1 MPNNLRQVYYK
12 NISLKAFS
20 LSMIVVVFGS
30 CTKIKSTDIGTD
42 LLPAIDKVTT
52 FDTLLPVVTDNF
64 LFGDSALPVIGKD
77 FQGRAVEHVLGSVTN
92 DPMFGSTEASIFM
105 ELKPPAYRYY
115 FENVKDSLTLDSVVL
130 CLKWNRTWGDTN
142 TLQKLNVYELSE
154 QIRND
159 TSYTSSAAFN
169 YSTLLGSRS
178 FAPKILDDSVYLF
191 RQTLARQLRIKLS
204 DAFGKKLLTAD
215 SANGQPYASDSLFR
229 AFFKGLAI
237 VPESAGASGNALMG
251 FALSDTNTHLVLHY
265 KAQKNGKIDTLN
277 KKFSFDNV
285 FIGGNANR
293 IIRKTTG
300 SEMAKHLTQTAGG
313 DSLLYMQSSPGS
325 YATIRMPSLSGFK
338 AAKGNVM
345 IHLAELVMEQVA
357 DPASMVEPFLT
368 VPNVLYLDYLDTTAK
383 KQKPFLQDALP
394 AGQFDPLVFGG
405 LATDMTSPSGQKI
418 SGYRLYITRYVQNII
433 TRNAANFPL
442 YLYAPYTV
450 SYTDLFI
457 GFSVNRLAEGRVRIG
472 GGTHSKQRMRLRLV
486 YTKI

>member
-1 MPNNLRQVYYK
+1 MPNNLRQVHFE
-12 NISLKAFS
+12 NIFRLAFS
-20 LSMIVVVFGS
+20 LSLITVVFGS
-30 CTKIKSTDIGTD
+30 CTKIKSTDIGTE
-42 LLPAIDKVTT
+42 LLPTIDKLST
-52 FDTLLPVVTDNF
+52 FDTLLPVVTENF

-77 FQGRAVEHVLGSVTN
+77 FQGRAVEHVVGSVSN
-92 DPMFGSTEASIFM
+92 DPMFGTTEASIFM
-105 ELKPPAYRYY
+105 ELKPPGYKYY

-142 TLQKLNVYELSE
+142 AVQKLNVYELSE

-159 TSYTSSAAFN
+159 TSYTSNAFFN

-215 SANGQPYASDSLFR
+215 SANGQPYATDSLFR

-265 KAQKNGKIDTLN
+265 KVQKGGKIDTVY

-285 FIGGNANR
+285 ALGGNANR
-293 IIRKTTG
+293 IIRKTAG

-313 DSLLYMQSSPGS
+313 DSLLYIQSSPGS
-325 YATIRMPSLSGFK
+325 YATVRMPSLSGFK

-357 DPASMVEPFLT
+357 DPTSMVEPYLT
-368 VPNVLYLDYLDTTAK
+368 VPNVLYLDYLDTITK

-394 AGQFDPLVFGG
+394 AGQFDPLLFGG
-405 LATDMTSPSGQKI
+405 LATDMISPSGQKI
-418 SGYRLYITRYVQNII
+418 SGYRIYITRYVQNII
-433 TRNAANFPL
+433 TRNSANFPL
-442 YLYAPYTV
+442 YLYAPYSV
-450 SYTDLFI
+450 AYSDLFI

-472 GGTHSKQRMRLRLV
+472 GGTHSRQRMRLRLV